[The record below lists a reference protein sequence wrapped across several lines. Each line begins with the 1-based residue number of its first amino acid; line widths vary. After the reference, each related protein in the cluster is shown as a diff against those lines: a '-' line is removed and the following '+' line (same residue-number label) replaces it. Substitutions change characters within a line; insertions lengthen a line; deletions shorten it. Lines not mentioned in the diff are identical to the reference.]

1 MTAPYRSLHGF
12 RAQSTLDMNRLR
24 GNASGGA
31 GAGDGGSG
39 EAGAEVGE
47 TSVKIA
53 QMLARGLHVFD
64 PKVLTPVQRP
74 HRTMSTRGRIITLEE
89 RTPVSDQ
96 GGAGS
101 CTAHG
106 RCDALELVMPKGK
119 VVQLGRRDVYWRSR
133 WETGDQDED
142 SGSWSH
148 VSAAVV
154 THVGVSREKLWP
166 YSDKLADIVK
176 RPPLGTWLDAARHQV
191 SEKAIQRIVVAGKR
205 RISQIM
211 AAIDLGCPVT
221 IDADVGDD
229 FCNGPDREKPIF
241 APKTV
246 VGGHCFILCGYWE
259 RSDGDIWIRGRNSW
273 GTDWCDGGYCW
284 LDSSYV
290 ADSDAVEDLDVTT
303 EAPVFLDAA

>member
-119 VVQLGRRDVYWRSR
+119 VV
-133 WETGDQDED
+133 
-142 SGSWSH
+142 
-148 VSAAVV
+148 
-154 THVGVSREKLWP
+154 
-166 YSDKLADIVK
+166 
-176 RPPLGTWLDAARHQV
+176 
-191 SEKAIQRIVVAGKR
+191 
-205 RISQIM
+205 
-211 AAIDLGCPVT
+211 
-221 IDADVGDD
+221 
-229 FCNGPDREKPIF
+229 
-241 APKTV
+241 
-246 VGGHCFILCGYWE
+246 
-259 RSDGDIWIRGRNSW
+259 
-273 GTDWCDGGYCW
+273 
-284 LDSSYV
+284 
-290 ADSDAVEDLDVTT
+290 
-303 EAPVFLDAA
+303 